1 MLNSVIIII
10 FTVPTEAPLNFFLT
24 VLSSSSISV
33 SLEPPRLQSRNGRLI
48 YYNVYIT
55 ETQIAYYENGSIVTL
70 ASVDGIQRFNVS
82 ENLTYIIEGLHPS
95 YEYNVKVAAATIT
108 GVGPYSP
115 AQIERL
121 PQDGMF
127 TILHK

>member
-1 MLNSVIIII
+1 M
-10 FTVPTEAPLNFFLT
+10 NFFLT
-24 VLSSSSISV
+24 VLSSSSVSV

-70 ASVDGIQRFNVS
+70 ASVGGIQKFNVS

-95 YEYNVKVAAATIT
+95 YEYNVRVAAATIT

-115 AQIERL
+115 VQSERL

-127 TILHK
+127 TTLHK